1 MADDAPFPEPDDAAR
16 SGAGSASWEP
26 YQSPQGGRGG
36 ALRLLRRY
44 AFSIT
49 AGTITLTIGL
59 LVYFAPTRLT
69 APPADHE
76 PTSTLS
82 VDSQPPGAVV
92 IVGADTAGVTPI
104 DNHPLSPGTYLV
116 TIDRAD
122 YGSRDTVITLS
133 AGQSAALSP
142 RFSRDESSVAAQ
154 DQAAARSQESAPA
167 GLSSGE
173 PSPSSPS
180 PSPPGPGDE
189 TPGSASDS
197 PTANGRPDPSTA
209 PAAGDIAPVTGTL
222 VLRATPD
229 RATVALDGEE
239 VGATPATLTEVTTGT
254 YEVTFSR
261 PGHKTVTRRVD
272 VSATDTA
279 TVTATLK
286 RRTGHLRV
294 LVRPWGSIYRCVR
307 KYLNQPNLPKEA
319 IDDLGLVAEPLLC
332 FSELGFEVVEALATE
347 VLHLHVLEV
356 IPDALIRVQ
365 IRGVAWQSLQVKTPG
380 GSLPEKLLYRLS
392 SVGWKPVPDDC

>member
-26 YQSPQGGRGG
+26 YQSPQESRGG

-49 AGTITLTIGL
+49 AGTIALAIGL
-59 LVYFAPTRLT
+59 LIYFAPTRLT
-69 APPADHE
+69 PDPGAPPTADDE

-104 DNHPLSPGTYLV
+104 DNHPLPPGTYLV

-142 RFSRDESSVAAQ
+142 RFSRDESAVAAQ
-154 DQAAARSQESAPA
+154 GQAAARSQGSAPA

-189 TPGSASDS
+189 TPGSASDGPPAS
-197 PTANGRPDPSTA
+197 SRSDPSTA
-209 PAAGDIAPVTGTL
+209 PAGGDIAPVTGTL

-254 YEVTFSR
+254 YAVTFSR

-294 LVRPWGSIYRCVR
+294 LVRPWGSIYINDQRRAENSDVW
-307 KYLNQPNLPKEA
+307 YDTTLPAGPYTITARHPALGETSRPVTVA
-319 IDDLGLVAEPLLC
+319 PQDTQSVVVDLRE
-332 FSELGFEVVEALATE
+332 
-347 VLHLHVLEV
+347 
-356 IPDALIRVQ
+356 Q
-365 IRGVAWQSLQVKTPG
+365 
-380 GSLPEKLLYRLS
+380 
-392 SVGWKPVPDDC
+392 

>member
-26 YQSPQGGRGG
+26 YQSPQGGRSG

-49 AGTITLTIGL
+49 AGTIALAIGL
-59 LVYFAPTRLT
+59 LIYFAPTRLT
-69 APPADHE
+69 APPADDE

-104 DNHPLSPGTYLV
+104 NNHPLSPGTYLV

-154 DQAAARSQESAPA
+154 DQAAARSQGSAPA

-294 LVRPWGSIYRCVR
+294 LVRPWGSIY
-307 KYLNQPNLPKEA
+307 
-319 IDDLGLVAEPLLC
+319 IDDQRRAENSDVWYDTTLPAGPYTITARHPALGEKSRPVTVAPQDTQ
-332 FSELGFEVVEALATE
+332 SVVVDLRE
-347 VLHLHVLEV
+347 
-356 IPDALIRVQ
+356 Q
-365 IRGVAWQSLQVKTPG
+365 
-380 GSLPEKLLYRLS
+380 
-392 SVGWKPVPDDC
+392 